1 MGDKRGSED
10 TQKATKKSRP
20 SSSIIGISRAISACQ
35 RCRTRKVRCD
45 QDFPKCFKCAKAGV
59 ECIGIDPA
67 TGREVPRSYII
78 HLEDKIS
85 ILENLLKEKGIDV
98 GSAGGGAI
106 GNVPGGLGSSGNG
119 GAAGL
124 SSSSSI
130 AEHSNEPTSGISPS
144 QDFPGIKQEQ
154 VYASTAI
161 PPPTAAAHDATSAPL
176 TSVQEEAPSSPSYE
190 ENHIHN
196 IMEGVSDGTMKSGS
210 RAPPGYL
217 DRNSEGISF
226 GKLMFTAVKFNKKTS
241 RQSSAPLQSQPPSS
255 IPTNVNTNLAN
266 KNSSTTRSSS
276 ISQSVVID
284 PSVYLKHDVL
294 PAILPPKSTA
304 QEFIKIYFA
313 QSNSQLP
320 ILHREEFI
328 KNCFVPIYGALD
340 PGISLA
346 SNYTAINMSIIDGN
360 RKNSKTAD
368 AQEKEQPWFENYK
381 NQFTSY
387 IEKHPNEKI
396 DPVKISNTIVPP
408 TKYHRALY
416 FLNIVFA
423 ISSSVNHL
431 QYPNLISDAF
441 KAAAVKY
448 IELVYSSQDQLESL
462 QGILLL
468 ALYSIMRPAVPG
480 VWYVLGSALRVV
492 VDLGLQHE
500 TASSIRGLDSFTK
513 DKRRRLFWC
522 TYSLDRQICF
532 YLGRPVGIP
541 EECIEVP
548 FPSELDDALI
558 IPNDQSNDD
567 YSNNVSGMPTY
578 KVISLSFF
586 KIRQIQSEVQRI
598 LLYEKSELPRRY
610 ANLDQWKED
619 ISEKLKIWKSQAPK
633 TQRKMNCDFNLEFF
647 NLNYNHALIML
658 HGISPKKFTLSIS
671 DFHKV
676 SESSKELINGY
687 YQLYYSKSINYTWA
701 AVHNL
706 FMAGSSYLYTIYN
719 SPQVRERN
727 SFFEVKKIT
736 QECITILNSLI
747 DRCDA
752 ASNCKD
758 IFEVL
763 TAAILKIRYNEVVQG
778 VSGSIP
784 TAQQIAISSPAGHV
798 NSNLKQLVETLSSPD
813 ENQYS
818 SVMKKEEKLTPH
830 ILGNGDEENTSFR
843 YARYPPPQFKLNPFQ
858 STTPDSMSPSGNYM
872 MNSYNQSNNHNN
884 IDTNNANSSHTPTAN
899 NYLTRILNENDS
911 TPTEDINKTR
921 YNALQFGS
929 PQAFEWITDDRNLTE
944 FGRNQQI
951 THQYDLDIFF
961 DELENLSS
969 EASFDN
975 PQSPKNVS
983 EGSFDHEN
991 VAPLTTSNE
1000 FLSSSSITTTPYS
1013 NESSSSGEKSRQA
1026 SSSTSGGLKG
1036 TGSSD
1041 ENKGAAT
1048 ARHDSYKG
1056 APTKEAKRVYELIHQ
1071 MPTEA
1076 IWDQFFTTNGN
1087 SLNTGNLS

>member
-1 MGDKRGSED
+1 MVEKRGTED
-10 TQKATKKSRP
+10 AQKATKKSRP

-85 ILENLLKEKGIDV
+85 ILENLLKEKGIDI
-98 GSAGGGAI
+98 GSAGGGASA
-106 GNVPGGLGSSGNG
+106 NAPTGLGTSGNG
-119 GAAGL
+119 GATAL
-124 SSSSSI
+124 STISSV
-130 AEHSNEPTSGISPS
+130 AEHLSEPTNGIP
-144 QDFPGIKQEQ
+144 PIKQEP
-154 VYASTAI
+154 VYPTPVI
-161 PPPTAAAHDATSAPL
+161 PPPTAPAHDAAGAPL
-176 TSVQEEAPSSPSYE
+176 TSVQEEAPSLPSYE
-190 ENHIHN
+190 ENNIHN
-196 IMEGVSDGTMKSGS
+196 IMEGVSDGTMKAGS

-241 RQSSAPLQSQPPSS
+241 RQSSAPLQSQPSSS
-255 IPTNVNTNLAN
+255 IPTNVNSNPVN
-266 KNSSTTRSSS
+266 KNLSTTRSSS
-276 ISQSVVID
+276 LSQSAVID
-284 PSVYLKHDVL
+284 PSVFLKHDVL

-360 RKNSKTAD
+360 RKNLKTAD
-368 AQEKEQPWFENYK
+368 AQEKEQPWFETYK

-448 IELVYSSQDQLESL
+448 IELVYSLQDQLESL

-480 VWYVLGSALRVV
+480 VWYVLGLALRVV
-492 VDLGLQHE
+492 VDLGLQNE

-541 EECIEVP
+541 EECIQVP

-567 YSNNVSGMPTY
+567 YLNNVSGMPTY

-586 KIRQIQSEVQRI
+586 KIRQIQSEIQRI
-598 LLYEKSELPRRY
+598 LLYEKLELPRRY
-610 ANLDQWKED
+610 ANLEQWQQD
-619 ISEKLKIWKSQAPK
+619 ISEKLKIWKNQAPK
-633 TQRKMNCDFNLEFF
+633 TQRKMNCDFNLKFF

-658 HGISPKKFTLSIS
+658 HGISPKKFTLLTS

-676 SESSKELINGY
+676 SESAKELINGY

-706 FMAGSSYLYTIYN
+706 FMAGSLYLYTIYN

-736 QECITILNSLI
+736 QECITVLNSLI

-784 TAQQIAISSPAGHV
+784 TAQQIAILLPAGHV
-798 NSNLKQLVETLSSPD
+798 NSNLKQLVENLGSPD
-813 ENQYS
+813 ESQYA
-818 SVMKKEEKLTPH
+818 SVMKKEEKLTPQ
-830 ILGNGDEENTSFR
+830 IPANIEEENAALR
-843 YARYPPPQFKLNPFQ
+843 YSRYPPPQFKLNPFQ
-858 STTPDSMSPSGNYM
+858 STTPDSMSPSGNYL
-872 MNSYNQSNNHNN
+872 NNNYNQNSNHSNVN
-884 IDTNNANSSHTPTAN
+884 TNNASSSHTPTSN
-899 NYLTRILNENDS
+899 TYLTRILNENDS
-911 TPTEDINKTR
+911 TPTEDINKNR
-921 YNALQFGS
+921 YNAIQFGS
-929 PQAFEWITDDRNLTE
+929 PQAFEWITDDRNMPE

-975 PQSPKNVS
+975 PKSPKNIS
-983 EGSFDHEN
+983 DGSFDHEN
-991 VAPLTTSNE
+991 IAPLTTSNE
-1000 FLSSSSITTTPYS
+1000 FLLSLSVTTTPYS
-1013 NESSSSGEKSRQA
+1013 NESSSSGEKLRQA

-1036 TGSSD
+1036 PGSSD
-1041 ENKGAAT
+1041 ENNGAT
-1048 ARHDSYKG
+1048 VHHDNYKG
-1056 APTKEAKRVYELIHQ
+1056 TPTKEAKRVYELIHQ